1 MEAAISV
8 PSLPRAPPRTPPA
21 RFPSRSPAI
30 RARSAPALPLAYN
43 LRQCSQERRR
53 LGPEPRERRAARTAC
68 QPVTQTD
75 LLGGNG
81 RWRQRRAK
89 EQWALERAEAERQRR
104 EREGLEA
111 ERKRRAEEREAVRR
125 KQQEEDQQ
133 RQRALEEKK
142 QRERREQ
149 EERERHEEEER
160 RLKAAQDHQDWLARQ
175 PKTCTTCEGSGKCTH
190 CGGKGFFFATFLA
203 PSVDTSASLD
213 FGRAQQGCPECGGC
227 AQNIRGDLVQGSGRC
242 LNCDGVGMVKP
253 IVGERRPPHLTK
265 QLTRNL
271 SDARRTRLHLR
282 AGTREGDDL
291 TDLLSPTGVESR
303 RSGLGALS
311 P

>member
-1 MEAAISV
+1 VVMEA
-8 PSLPRAPPRTPPA
+8 
-21 RFPSRSPAI
+21 SRS
-30 RARSAPALPLAYN
+30 RSAPALPHAYN
-43 LRQCSQERRR
+43 LRQYSTERGRLAQAAPGAAEVKLVHPLSQI
-53 LGPEPRERRAARTAC
+53 
-68 QPVTQTD
+68 D
-75 LLGGNG
+75 LVGGNG
-81 RWRQRRAK
+81 RWRQKRAK
-89 EQWALERAEAERQRR
+89 EQWVIDQAEAEKQRR
-104 EREGLEA
+104 EQQILED
-111 ERKRRAEEREAVRR
+111 EKRRRREEREARR
-125 KQQEEDQQ
+125 RRQQEEDQQ

-291 TDLLSPTGVESR
+291 TDLLSPTGVEPQVWPRRAQPVSAAPVAESR
-303 RSGLGALS
+303 LR

>member
-30 RARSAPALPLAYN
+30 PGEGAPALPLAYN

-133 RQRALEEKK
+133 RQRASEEKRR
-142 QRERREQ
+142 RERLAQ
-149 EERERHEEEER
+149 EERDRREEEER
-160 RLKAAQDHQDWLARQ
+160 RLKEQLEHAEWLARQ
-175 PKTCTTCEGSGKCTH
+175 PKTCTTCTGSGKCLN
-190 CGGKGFFFATFLA
+190 CGGKGSYFTMFLA
-203 PSVDTSASLD
+203 PSVSLDAMMD
-213 FGRAQQGCPECGGC
+213 FGRAEQGCPECGGC
-227 AQNIRGDLVQGSGRC
+227 AQNIRGAMVQGSGKC
-242 LNCDGVGMVKP
+242 LNCEGVGMVTP
-253 IVGERRPPHLTK
+253 VVEGDRRS
-265 QLTRNL
+265 LTRTNTHTSMRKTHTSL
-271 SDARRTRLHLR
+271 DLHMYSLR
-282 AGTREGDDL
+282 
-291 TDLLSPTGVESR
+291 SPVAAESGR
-303 RSGLGALS
+303 RSCLS
-311 P
+311 QAEASRKSLFSQ